1 MVISINFVINKFE
14 TIPKFRKYT
23 VQFVKLMDQFE
34 NFEKWGSI
42 CAQLLEILGIN
53 VQIFKNLGI
62 HLQHWKKIIKTN
74 L

>member
-34 NFEKWGSI
+34 NFEK
-42 CAQLLEILGIN
+42 
-53 VQIFKNLGI
+53 
-62 HLQHWKKIIKTN
+62 
-74 L
+74 